1 MKLLNFIM
9 KLFGTIIGVITA
21 VYVVALYMDLTL
33 RFGVSKNNISILVD
47 KVDLIEDSKT
57 IFETDD
63 RVVERAINDF
73 EISNLT
79 YEEKKEIIYNSKI
92 YEEIKE
98 YLTNNIYYF
107 VGYSDSKYTITN
119 DKKEK
124 LKHLLINDIEEKTGT
139 VTEEEKE
146 ALSSEIDRAYN
157 GLENINFGS
166 LVNELPSEY
175 KIVIDHI
182 NSTGSIYVEVIVL
195 IFFLI
200 MIGMLMKDY
209 TKPFKW
215 LSIGLLFSSVISVIL
230 YFISKNIKLGSIIL
244 GSLRE
249 VILST
254 IIYSM
259 IISMSLC
266 VISFIVYII
275 LKIKYKDKLEDDMG
289 KTRINIE
296 KINIWEDL

>member
-9 KLFGTIIGVITA
+9 KLFGTLIGIITA

-73 EISNLT
+73 EIGNLT

-92 YEEIKE
+92 YDEIKE

-119 DKKEK
+119 DKKEE

-215 LSIGLLFSSVISVIL
+215 LSIGLLFSSIISVIL

-296 KINIWEDL
+296 KINI

>member
-33 RFGVSKNNISILVD
+33 RFGVSKNNISILVG

-296 KINIWEDL
+296 KINI

>member
-296 KINIWEDL
+296 KINI

>member
-182 NSTGSIYVEVIVL
+182 NSTGSISVEVIVL

-200 MIGMLMKDY
+200 MLGMLMKDY

-296 KINIWEDL
+296 KINI

>member
-9 KLFGTIIGVITA
+9 KLFGTLIGIITA

-73 EISNLT
+73 EIGNLT

-92 YEEIKE
+92 YDEIKE

-119 DKKEK
+119 DKKEE
-124 LKHLLINDIEEKTGT
+124 LKHLLINDIEEKTGA

-254 IIYSM
+254 VIYSM

-275 LKIKYKDKLEDDMG
+275 LKMKYKDKLEDDMG

-296 KINIWEDL
+296 KINI

>member
-107 VGYSDSKYTITN
+107 VGYSDLKYTITN

-296 KINIWEDL
+296 KINI

>member
-21 VYVVALYMDLTL
+21 AYVVALYMDLTL

-296 KINIWEDL
+296 KINI

>member
-33 RFGVSKNNISILVD
+33 RFGVSKNNISVLVD

-124 LKHLLINDIEEKTGT
+124 LKDLLINDIEEKTGS

-296 KINIWEDL
+296 KINI

>member
-9 KLFGTIIGVITA
+9 KLFGTLIGVITA

-33 RFGVSKNNISILVD
+33 RFGVSKNNISVLVD

-73 EISNLT
+73 EIGNLT

-92 YEEIKE
+92 YDEIKE

-119 DKKEK
+119 DKKEE
-124 LKHLLINDIEEKTGT
+124 LKHLLINDIEEKTGA

-296 KINIWEDL
+296 KINI

>member
-119 DKKEK
+119 DKKEE
-124 LKHLLINDIEEKTGT
+124 LKHLLINDIEEKTGP

-296 KINIWEDL
+296 KINI

>member
-166 LVNELPSEY
+166 LANELPSEY

-296 KINIWEDL
+296 KINI

>member
-57 IFETDD
+57 IFETVD

-296 KINIWEDL
+296 KINI

>member
-119 DKKEK
+119 DKREK
-124 LKHLLINDIEEKTGT
+124 LKQLLINDIEEKTGT

-296 KINIWEDL
+296 KINI

>member
-63 RVVERAINDF
+63 RVVERAINDC

-296 KINIWEDL
+296 KINI

>member
-1 MKLLNFIM
+1 
-9 KLFGTIIGVITA
+9 
-21 VYVVALYMDLTL
+21 MDLTL

-57 IFETDD
+57 IFVTDD

-296 KINIWEDL
+296 KINI

>member
-124 LKHLLINDIEEKTGT
+124 LKYLLINDIEEKTGT

-296 KINIWEDL
+296 KINI

>member
-230 YFISKNIKLGSIIL
+230 YFISKNIKLGSMIL

-296 KINIWEDL
+296 KINI

>member
-124 LKHLLINDIEEKTGT
+124 LKHLLINDIEEKTCT

-296 KINIWEDL
+296 KINI

>member
-92 YEEIKE
+92 YEEVKE

-119 DKKEK
+119 DKKEE
-124 LKHLLINDIEEKTGT
+124 LKYLLINDIEEKTGT

-296 KINIWEDL
+296 KINI

>member
-107 VGYSDSKYTITN
+107 VGYSNSKYTITN

-296 KINIWEDL
+296 KINI

>member
-215 LSIGLLFSSVISVIL
+215 LSIGLLFSSVISLIL

-296 KINIWEDL
+296 KINI

>member
-119 DKKEK
+119 DKKEE

-200 MIGMLMKDY
+200 MIGMLTKDY

-296 KINIWEDL
+296 KINI

>member
-254 IIYSM
+254 IMYSM

-296 KINIWEDL
+296 KINI

>member
-275 LKIKYKDKLEDDMG
+275 LKIKYKYKLEDDMG

-296 KINIWEDL
+296 KINI

>member
-33 RFGVSKNNISILVD
+33 RFGFSKNNISILVD

-296 KINIWEDL
+296 KINI

>member
-9 KLFGTIIGVITA
+9 KLFGTLIGIITA

-73 EISNLT
+73 EIGNLT

-92 YEEIKE
+92 YDEIKE

-119 DKKEK
+119 DKKEE

-215 LSIGLLFSSVISVIL
+215 LSIGLLFSSIISVIL

-275 LKIKYKDKLEDDMG
+275 LKMKYKDKLEDDMG

-296 KINIWEDL
+296 KINI

>member
-9 KLFGTIIGVITA
+9 KLFGTLIGIITA

-73 EISNLT
+73 EIGNLT
-79 YEEKKEIIYNSKI
+79 YEEKKKIIYNSKI
-92 YEEIKE
+92 YDEIKE

-119 DKKEK
+119 DKKEE
-124 LKHLLINDIEEKTGT
+124 LKHLLINDIEEKTGA

-275 LKIKYKDKLEDDMG
+275 LKIKYKASLEDDMG

-296 KINIWEDL
+296 KINI

>member
-33 RFGVSKNNISILVD
+33 RFGVSKNNISILVN

-296 KINIWEDL
+296 KINI

>member
-124 LKHLLINDIEEKTGT
+124 LKDLLINDIEEKTGT

-296 KINIWEDL
+296 KINI

>member
-9 KLFGTIIGVITA
+9 KLFGTLIGIITA

-73 EISNLT
+73 EIGNLT

-92 YEEIKE
+92 YDEIKE

-119 DKKEK
+119 DKKEE

-215 LSIGLLFSSVISVIL
+215 LSIGLLLSSIISVIL

-296 KINIWEDL
+296 KINI

>member
-124 LKHLLINDIEEKTGT
+124 LKDLLINDIEEKTGS

-296 KINIWEDL
+296 KINI

>member
-33 RFGVSKNNISILVD
+33 RFGVSKNNISVLVD

-119 DKKEK
+119 DKKDE
-124 LKHLLINDIEEKTGT
+124 LKHLLINDIEEKAGT

-296 KINIWEDL
+296 KINI

>member
-63 RVVERAINDF
+63 RVVERTINDF
-73 EISNLT
+73 EISDLT

-275 LKIKYKDKLEDDMG
+275 IKIK
-289 KTRINIE
+289 
-296 KINIWEDL
+296 

>member
-119 DKKEK
+119 DKREK

-296 KINIWEDL
+296 KINI

>member
-275 LKIKYKDKLEDDMG
+275 LKTKYKDKLEDDMG

-296 KINIWEDL
+296 KINI

>member
-57 IFETDD
+57 IFVTDD

-296 KINIWEDL
+296 KINI

>member
-230 YFISKNIKLGSIIL
+230 YFISKNINLGSIIL

-296 KINIWEDL
+296 KINI

>member
-182 NSTGSIYVEVIVL
+182 NSTGSIDVEVIVL

-296 KINIWEDL
+296 KINI